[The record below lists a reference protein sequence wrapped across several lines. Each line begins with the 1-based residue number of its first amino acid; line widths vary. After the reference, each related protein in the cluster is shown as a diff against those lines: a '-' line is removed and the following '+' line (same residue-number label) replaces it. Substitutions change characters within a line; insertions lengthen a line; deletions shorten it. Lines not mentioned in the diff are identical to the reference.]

1 MNIVAHV
8 PVGLVDYM
16 WNDVKGLLQSAINK
30 AHGEIT
36 LETVKSRLKED
47 SALLVCLLVDNKI
60 NSLVV
65 LQIENFDSGKKSLTV
80 CLAAGKF
87 GFFDGHYDEC
97 LTGIAKS
104 LGCEQVRAI
113 GCRLGWERKLK
124 NAGCKWQPL
133 STTLIYEV

>member
-1 MNIVAHV
+1 MMQVAHV
-8 PVGLVDYM
+8 PIGLVDFM
-16 WNDVKGLLQSAINK
+16 WRHVESLVQAAVNK
-30 AHGEIT
+30 ARGEIT
-36 LETVKSRLKED
+36 LETVKRKLKED
-47 SALLVCLLVDNKI
+47 AALMVCLIDDGEI
-60 NSLVV
+60 NSMVV
-65 LQIENFDSGKKSLTV
+65 LQIENFDSGKKSLNV

-97 LTGIAKS
+97 LTGIARS
-104 LGCEQVRAI
+104 LGCDEIRAI